1 MRTFSTRLVE
11 KTEVQKEVLVKKEN
25 GTIVQKAATKKRDAM
40 EEEVVKEE
48 GFDDGDI
55 SRTVRR
61 VSKRTRVKASKS

>member
-1 MRTFSTRLVE
+1 M
-11 KTEVQKEVLVKKEN
+11 QKEVLVKKEN

-40 EEEVVKEE
+40 EEVVKEE
-48 GFDDGDI
+48 EFDDGDI